1 MLRER
6 EVAVNRLRD
15 QITRSWWST
24 SLSSHFVTEHQNH
37 NNTFHQH
44 RGASLSSTSSNTTHA
59 MNPDTNDVAISIDVH
74 GLGISIVDSTPREL
88 LYCGAS
94 MIKMRLE
101 RKEIDTSTHNAAST
115 STSSA
120 TSATSASSL
129 QEKRSSLHVACQI
142 GSLQI
147 DNQLHTTLYPV
158 LLHTDQNAVFGAL
171 SLPRALIHS
180 RTHQRR
186 REDMP
191 EGRFQKF

>member
-1 MLRER
+1 MSIVSGVIVLK
-6 EVAVNRLRD
+6 D
-15 QITRSWWST
+15 
-24 SLSSHFVTEHQNH
+24 
-37 NNTFHQH
+37 
-44 RGASLSSTSSNTTHA
+44 
-59 MNPDTNDVAISIDVH
+59 MNSF

-120 TSATSASSL
+120 TSTTSASSL

-147 DNQLHTTLYPV
+147 DNQLPARGVPDCLIWYPIPFELKFCGWYRTKNV
-158 LLHTDQNAVFGAL
+158 RYRKNRLSDIGTDLF
-171 SLPRALIHS
+171 
-180 RTHQRR
+180 
-186 REDMP
+186 M
-191 EGRFQKF
+191 